1 MKKPAIAVAVLLLA
15 AVALFA
21 QDFSNNEYLA
31 KAREYEAL
39 ARLSFD
45 EGDYDAAADY
55 AAQSKEFSRL
65 SDEYVARMLAR
76 SAARTRMTALEGRIA
91 EVEGYPNAEDLF
103 MNLDVAR
110 ASLEAATGSFD
121 AEDYVDARQYA
132 ENGLIALEGLA
143 ESGVLPASYVVRLLL
158 PTRDMLWRIAAYPWV
173 YNDKTKWPIL
183 WQANRDSFVQPD
195 NPHLIEPGQ
204 VLIIPS
210 LAGELRSGTWDP
222 EAVYPVFGE

>member
-1 MKKPAIAVAVLLLA
+1 MKKAAIAVAVLLLVA
-15 AVALFA
+15 AALIA
-21 QDFSNNEYLA
+21 QDFSNNEYLV

-76 SAARTRMTALEGRIA
+76 SEASTRMAALESRIA
-91 EVEGYPNAEDLF
+91 EVEAYANAEDLF

-121 AEDYVDARQYA
+121 SEDYVDARQYA

-158 PTRDMLWRIAAYPWV
+158 PTRECLWRIAAYP
-173 YNDKTKWPIL
+173 
-183 WQANRDSFVQPD
+183 
-195 NPHLIEPGQ
+195 
-204 VLIIPS
+204 
-210 LAGELRSGTWDP
+210 
-222 EAVYPVFGE
+222 

>member
-1 MKKPAIAVAVLLLA
+1 MKKAAIAVAVLVLA
-15 AVALFA
+15 AAALFA
-21 QDFSNNEYLA
+21 QDFSNNEYLV

-76 SAARTRMTALEGRIA
+76 SEASTRMAALESRIA
-91 EVEGYPNAEDLF
+91 EVEAYANAEDLF

-121 AEDYVDARQYA
+121 SEDYVDARQYA

-158 PTRDMLWRIAAYPWV
+158 PTRECLWRIAAYPWV
-173 YNDKTKWPIL
+173 YNDKTKWPLL
-183 WQANRDSFVQPD
+183 WEANRDTFAQPD

-204 VLIIPS
+204 VLVIPS
-210 LAGELRSGTWDP
+210 LAGELRSGFWDP
-222 EAVYPVFGE
+222 EAVYPALGE